1 MFIGIAGMFLAPFGM
16 LISKWSALKAS
27 VDESN
32 ILLVLF
38 IVFGS
43 ATTMFYWTKWMS
55 KLISYTDTEIKVK
68 DITKKD
74 ELLSLMIHAVLMI
87 ALCLLFPVLST
98 VYIEPLLV
106 EVFGTSTAVLPMG
119 VLLLLIAIV
128 VFIFFVPLTA
138 FRYATSIKVRQIV
151 SYMNGINVGN
161 NKEFVDSMG
170 ENKHLFMTNW
180 YFAHTFGQRKLMRP
194 CIWITSAWLVVM
206 LCIIIGG
213 AL

>member
-1 MFIGIAGMFLAPFGM
+1 M

-32 ILLVLF
+32 IFLVLF

-55 KLISYTDTEIKVK
+55 KIISYTDTEIKVR
-68 DITKKD
+68 DITKRD
-74 ELLSLMIHAVLMI
+74 ELISLGVHAVLMI
-87 ALCLLFPVLST
+87 ALCLLFPVLSV
-98 VYIEPLLV
+98 VYVEPLLT
-106 EVFGTSTAVLPMG
+106 EIFGISTAVLPMG

-128 VFIFFVPLTA
+128 VFIFLVPLMA
-138 FRYATSIKVRQIV
+138 YRFATGVQVRQKL

-161 NKEFVDSMG
+161 NKEFIDSMG
-170 ENKHLFMTNW
+170 EKKHLFMTNW
-180 YFAHTFGQRKLMRP
+180 YFAHSIGTRKLMRP
-194 CIWITSAWLVVM
+194 CCFVAAAFLIVM
-206 LCIIIGG
+206 LCLIVGG